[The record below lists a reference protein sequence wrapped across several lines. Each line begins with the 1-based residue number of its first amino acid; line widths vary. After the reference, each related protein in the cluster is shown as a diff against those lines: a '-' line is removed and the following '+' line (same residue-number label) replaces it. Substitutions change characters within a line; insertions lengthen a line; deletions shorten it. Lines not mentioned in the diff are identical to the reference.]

1 MVVRARPRI
10 HRGVERCGFLRG
22 FDGARVSA
30 ETDLASYQEL
40 VDGRDRGLA
49 ALELLADSRIR
60 SGGRSRH
67 AHPGQEIGQNLT
79 DAAVIVAVAKIGY
92 RSWECGAHA
101 AAAVPQGGHAARP
114 LARDGCAFPNRRH
127 GRRTQSE

>member
-67 AHPGQEIGQNLT
+67 AHPVQEIGQNLT

-92 RSWECGAHA
+92 RYSECGGHA
-101 AAAVPQGGHAARP
+101 AAAVSQGGHAARP
-114 LARDGCAFPNRRH
+114 LALARRALPQTLAVL
-127 GRRTQSE
+127 RTPHP

>member
-1 MVVRARPRI
+1 MGGPARPRI
-10 HRGVERCGFLRG
+10 HGGVEKCGFLRG

-67 AHPGQEIGQNLT
+67 AHPVQEIGQNLT
-79 DAAVIVAVAKIGY
+79 SLTRLRRKLQKAVGTDVAVAKIGY
-92 RSWECGAHA
+92 RYPECGGHA
-101 AAAVPQGGHAARP
+101 AAAVCQGGHAARP
-114 LARDGCAFPNRRH
+114 SRGM
-127 GRRTQSE
+127 